1 MVSQKTTPD
10 AATRLWSEIEAVN
23 ADLALNRHLVGRL
36 FLQLRNLYSERAR
49 SEPPG
54 RLSSGHGTFEVEI
67 KKRGFRP
74 NRVREWI
81 RDYEVAEGMRPASE
95 STTAKRKAR
104 RDSSAEY
111 RRGYREGQGVRSV
124 WDEMFGTAEAKSSG
138 SDWASFAKILSHAE
152 ARTAFRSAAMRLH
165 PDRGGTSESMTA
177 LNLLWEKLEPL
188 YLAKDPHG
196 TPEWDA
202 ADAAIQ

>member
-1 MVSQKTTPD
+1 MAPRQTTPD
-10 AATRLWSEIEAVN
+10 AATRLWTEIEAVN
-23 ADLALNRHLVGRL
+23 ANLALNRRLIGSL

-81 RDYEVAEGMRPASE
+81 NDYEVAKGLRPASE
-95 STTAKRKAR
+95 STAAKRKAR

-111 RRGYREGQGVRSV
+111 RRGLRDGQNFAQLDDV
-124 WDEMFGTAEAKSSG
+124 A
-138 SDWASFAKILSHAE
+138 SDPWAGFARLLSHAE

-165 PDRGGTSESMTA
+165 PDHAGDSDLMAR
-177 LNLLWEKLEPL
+177 LNQLWAQLEPL
-188 YLAKDPHG
+188 YVAK
-196 TPEWDA
+196 EA
-202 ADAAIQ
+202 AGCVPDSDGSSKRTIQ